1 MKMNEN
7 ECFVKSM
14 VGVIQKLETKV
25 GAKLFRGN
33 TKALD
38 KWRNLAGEEA
48 MNGVIVAN
56 IERPL
61 NEIAGFVKPKR
72 KHPNPFFK
80 SYKSI
85 LPLKFEKCV
94 LSVAAV

>member
-7 ECFVKSM
+7 KCFVKSM

-61 NEIAGFVKPKR
+61 DVCGCPATSCKYPTEES
-72 KHPNPFFK
+72 H
-80 SYKSI
+80 
-85 LPLKFEKCV
+85 
-94 LSVAAV
+94 

>member
-7 ECFVKSM
+7 KCFVKSM
-14 VGVIQKLETKV
+14 VGVIQKPETKE
-25 GAKLFRGN
+25 GAKLFRGH
-33 TKALD
+33 TRALD

-61 NEIAGFVKPKR
+61 DVRGYPATSWKYPTGES
-72 KHPNPFFK
+72 H
-80 SYKSI
+80 
-85 LPLKFEKCV
+85 
-94 LSVAAV
+94 